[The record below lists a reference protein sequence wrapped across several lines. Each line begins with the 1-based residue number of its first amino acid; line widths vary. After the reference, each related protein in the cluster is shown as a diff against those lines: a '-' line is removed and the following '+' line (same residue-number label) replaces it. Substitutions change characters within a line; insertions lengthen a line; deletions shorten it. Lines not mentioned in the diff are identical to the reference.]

1 VPVARSPAQFSYTDP
16 GASRACT
23 LAAGRRS
30 FGWEATLGSSDLL
43 TVDVDTRG
51 DAVVASVRG
60 ELDLATVPVLRERLD
75 SIASGPASPLVVDL
89 SGVTFIGSAGL
100 ALLVD
105 VHSHCREHG
114 IELAVVASGS
124 VVPRAIQV
132 TALDQ
137 VFSVHTSLNAA
148 IGDPT

>member
-1 VPVARSPAQFSYTDP
+1 M
-16 GASRACT
+16 
-23 LAAGRRS
+23 
-30 FGWEATLGSSDLL
+30 LGSSDLL

-51 DAVVASVRG
+51 GAVVVSVRG

-75 SIASGPASPLVVDL
+75 TLLPGAASPLVVDL
-89 SGVTFIGSAGL
+89 SAVTFIGSAGL

-105 VHSHCREHG
+105 AHNRCREHD
-114 IELAVVASGS
+114 IPLALVASGS

-137 VFSVHTSLNAA
+137 VFAVHATLESALGGPA
-148 IGDPT
+148 

>member
-1 VPVARSPAQFSYTDP
+1 VGP
-16 GASRACT
+16 
-23 LAAGRRS
+23 
-30 FGWEATLGSSDLL
+30 SDLL

-51 DAVVASVRG
+51 SAVVVSVRG

-75 SIASGPASPLVVDL
+75 TLDQVAAAPSPLVVDL
-89 SGVTFIGSAGL
+89 SAVTFIGSAGL

-105 VHSHCREHG
+105 LHNKCTERN
-114 IELAVVASGS
+114 IPLAVVATGS

-137 VFSVHTSLNAA
+137 VFAMHGTVDEA
-148 IGDPT
+148 IAGTG